1 MLSSGAR
8 LAVCRWNKRRSIFSA
23 IPCRTTCPTGAAGVT
38 VGMARTGCSVKPM
51 TPSRRWVR
59 LSYRRN
65 SSKTRRSLQ
74 SSSVLAA
81 RSCKILHDLAAK
93 TELDCKLL
101 RVFDEFLRYDKRT
114 QRREG
119 VMGFSEQPVRAM
131 PTVASAAAVGHVV
144 LQGIAENMLRRSFHR
159 HTTSRTSD
167 DNIQLTFP
175 IDTLAAIGN
184 SNRFAVSDHCRN
196 RLRE

>member
-1 MLSSGAR
+1 MRHPLCIG
-8 LAVCRWNKRRSIFSA
+8 
-23 IPCRTTCPTGAAGVT
+23 
-38 VGMARTGCSVKPM
+38 
-51 TPSRRWVR
+51 
-59 LSYRRN
+59 
-65 SSKTRRSLQ
+65 
-74 SSSVLAA
+74 
-81 RSCKILHDLAAK
+81 ILHDLAAQ

-101 RVFDEFLRYDKRT
+101 RVLDEFLRYDKRT
-114 QRREG
+114 QRCEG

-196 RLRE
+196 RLGEQIWVLPRIVRLALPDTGLDLGGSFGFASAPGRACISASCSR